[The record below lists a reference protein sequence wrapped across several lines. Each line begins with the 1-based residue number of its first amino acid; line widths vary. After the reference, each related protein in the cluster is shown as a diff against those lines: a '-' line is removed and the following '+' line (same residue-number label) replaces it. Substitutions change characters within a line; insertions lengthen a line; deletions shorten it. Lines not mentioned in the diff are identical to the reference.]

1 MWPIAVETPE
11 AWESYMDS
19 VSIRLEP
26 QQIQSAEVIPRR
38 FSKDV
43 QNIRKAP
50 TSGLMM
56 FNVVS

>member
-19 VSIRLEP
+19 VTIRLEP
-26 QQIQSAEVIPRR
+26 QQIQSAVIPRG

-43 QNIRKAP
+43 QNIRKPP

-56 FNVVS
+56 FNDV